1 VTPPIRPGAVDPA
14 GGQYG
19 HHHSCRRDA
28 SITTFEET
36 TMFDRMKKVV
46 VVALGAVSVGST
58 LGTARAESYDFEL
71 VNLHNSASVVAAW
84 LAPEGREDA
93 PWKSISIQHAVAPRS
108 TSRFTVASPSTC
120 RFDFKVRFS
129 DGYVQTL
136 GNVNICDKPYLV
148 VS

>member
-1 VTPPIRPGAVDPA
+1 
-14 GGQYG
+14 
-19 HHHSCRRDA
+19 
-28 SITTFEET
+28 
-36 TMFDRMKKVV
+36 MKKVE
-46 VVALGAVSVGST
+46 VVALGAMLVAST
-58 LGTARAESYDFEL
+58 IGTAHAKSYEFEL

-84 LAPEGREDA
+84 LAPNNRDDL
-93 PWKSISIQHAVAPRS
+93 PWKSISIHRAVAPRS
-108 TSRFTVASPSTC
+108 TSRFTVGSPSTC